1 MGKTAFITG
10 SSKGIGKAL
19 TLLLLKENYSV
30 IGYSRTNTI
39 SHPNFTHV
47 KIDLSNLKEVQNIN
61 FPSAHKDDV
70 LLINNAANLGEIMP
84 LHLKN
89 SSTIIK
95 DYNLNIITPTLL
107 CSIFINIFLK
117 NKKTIINVSSGAA
130 KSDIPSWST
139 YCATK
144 SALDRLTTVLSEETH
159 EKLNVFSIHPGIV
172 DTSMQKSIRE
182 ADGKLF
188 PMLDRF
194 IKYHEDNELE
204 DADKIAEKFYYVI
217 KNKDKFSQKI
227 LFLRDISI

>member
-19 TLLLLKENYSV
+19 TLLLLKENYTV

-47 KIDLSNLKEVQNIN
+47 KIDLSNLKEVQNII
-61 FPSAHKDDV
+61 FPNVDQDDI
-70 LLINNAANLGEIMP
+70 LLVNNAANIGEIVP
-84 LHLKN
+84 IHLKN

-107 CSIFINIFLK
+107 CSRIINLYLK
-117 NKKTIINVSSGAA
+117 NHKTIINVSSGAA

-144 SALDRLTTVLSEETH
+144 SALDRLTSVLSEEKH

-182 ADGKLF
+182 ADVRLF
-188 PMLDRF
+188 PMLDKF

-204 DADKIAEKFYYVI
+204 DSEKIAEKFYYVI

>member
-1 MGKTAFITG
+1 M
-10 SSKGIGKAL
+10 
-19 TLLLLKENYSV
+19 
-30 IGYSRTNTI
+30 
-39 SHPNFTHV
+39 
-47 KIDLSNLKEVQNIN
+47 KEVQNIT
-61 FPSAHKDDV
+61 FPKTHKDDV

-107 CSIFINIFLK
+107 CSIFINIYLK

-204 DADKIAEKFYYVI
+204 NAKKIAEKFYYVI
-217 KNKDKFSQKI
+217 KNEDKFSQKI